1 MGRQRD
7 RVLATRCERRDRG
20 QSTLEQRGNGRT
32 ELVEEITQLKALLRV
47 EPNISHRGV
56 PPVYVHTSSSVVDAL
71 SATNRVP
78 TATIRPIPV
87 EANLVAHQCNSHP
100 AASSPR
106 ARRRRHRDS
115 LPFPACR
122 VAGRDICHGWGWD
135 PYIGRVGGL
144 TVALGVG
151 AAIAAGWGSGLA
163 WVDDAGRSSE
173 SAASATDSGAGPR
186 RRSAVQ
192 PAALITGLRSRSN
205 PRRVAPPPPA
215 EMQARTTRATWSG
228 GRLRRHRPVMPR
240 GPTPPR
246 RHTKERN
253 FGLPPSAR
261 DSSSVCALTPV
272 E

>member
-1 MGRQRD
+1 MRGPPSSSVGTEGR
-7 RVLATRCERRDRG
+7 AF
-20 QSTLEQRGNGRT
+20 
-32 ELVEEITQLKALLRV
+32 EEIAQLKALLRV

-205 PRRVAPPPPA
+205 
-215 EMQARTTRATWSG
+215 SG
-228 GRLRRHRPVMPR
+228 EGWHRHRQRKCRRARRAQR
-240 GPTPPR
+240 GAA
-246 RHTKERN
+246 
-253 FGLPPSAR
+253 G
-261 DSSSVCALTPV
+261 DSGVTDR
-272 E
+272 